1 MAASPTQW
9 LGGTEAHIVDLML
22 SELRTHLD
30 GVWVDDATGTVHQLK
45 ATGMKEME
53 MRTVGTEGRTVKKRK
68 VLLDA
73 CLEVGAR
80 AHWDDASSGRR
91 LTVLSEDGRC
101 EWQDKRYEWQS
112 RGSSHSHSLVWTRLQ

>member
-1 MAASPTQW
+1 MATSPTQW

-73 CLEVGAR
+73 CLAGGTR
-80 AHWDDASSGRR
+80 AHWDGRD
-91 LTVLSEDGRC
+91 LMTLAEGRC
-101 EWQDKRYEWQS
+101 EWRARYECQS
-112 RGSSHSHSLVWTRLQ
+112 RGMAHVHALFWTKLQ